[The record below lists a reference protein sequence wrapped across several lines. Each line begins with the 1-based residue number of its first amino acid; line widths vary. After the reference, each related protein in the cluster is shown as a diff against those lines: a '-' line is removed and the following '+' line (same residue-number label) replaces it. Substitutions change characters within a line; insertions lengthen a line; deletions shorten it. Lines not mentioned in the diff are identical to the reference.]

1 MVKRSQEQRKCPSLT
16 RVAVTLA
23 LSLLPYAVQGA
34 TTIPDTSSTK
44 PATPA
49 AAATTDKSKTPNAGK
64 GTHDTKESTSLL
76 DKSRNVVARTID
88 RVARAVDR
96 FFANSDVY
104 TNTEG
109 SWASLGLGVRL
120 RSDGKQEFVSD
131 VEARLALPNT
141 EKKYNLLV
149 ESNATTPD
157 PISAIDPLSAV
168 TKPVYTGG
176 LRYIVTD
183 SPTWHMHFDA
193 GVEFNTPLDAFVRT
207 RVSRTYTWT
216 GTQLRLAETLTKY
229 QSGRANTL
237 SEVVL
242 DQLLPRKWL
251 WRNSFALKVASPR
264 SESYSLYT
272 SSLFHRIDQR
282 RAIQLQAL
290 AYGLDDPARMH
301 EYQFNLR
308 YRIRSKTRD
317 WVFYEIAPQQLY
329 NETNGFQP
337 ITSIYLRVDLL
348 FRG

>member
-1 MVKRSQEQRKCPSLT
+1 MDQRSQRHPTAASLS
-16 RVAVTLA
+16 RVAVALA
-23 LSLLPYAVQGA
+23 LSLLPYVVHGA
-34 TTIPDTSSTK
+34 TTSTDSAGATAA
-44 PATPA
+44 PAE
-49 AAATTDKSKTPNAGK
+49 TTTKSKSKTPN
-64 GTHDTKESTSLL
+64 TNSETQDTKESTSLL
-76 DKSRNVVARTID
+76 DKSRKVVARTIN
-88 RVARAVDR
+88 RVARAVDH

-120 RSDGKQEFVSD
+120 RSDGKQEFVSN

-149 ESNATTPD
+149 ESNTTTPD

-183 SPTWHMHFDA
+183 SKTWHVHFDV

-207 RVSRTYTWT
+207 RVSRTYPWER
-216 GTQLRLAETLTKY
+216 TQLRLAETLTKY

-242 DQLLPRKWL
+242 DNLLPHKWL
-251 WRNSFALKVASPR
+251 WRNSLALKVASPR
-264 SESYSLYT
+264 SESYSLYS
-272 SSLFHRIDQR
+272 SSLFHRIDKR
-282 RAIQLQAL
+282 HAIQLQAL
-290 AYGLDDPARMH
+290 AYGLDDPARIH
-301 EYQFNLR
+301 EYQLNLR

-317 WVFYEIAPQQLY
+317 WVFYEIAPQRLY
-329 NETNGFQP
+329 NENNGFQP
-337 ITSIYLRVDLL
+337 VTSIYLRVDLL